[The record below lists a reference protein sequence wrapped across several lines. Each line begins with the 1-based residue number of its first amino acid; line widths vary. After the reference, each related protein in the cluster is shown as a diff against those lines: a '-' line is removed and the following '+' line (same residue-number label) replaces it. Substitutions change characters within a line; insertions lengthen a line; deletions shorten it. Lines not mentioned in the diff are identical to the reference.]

1 MKLTK
6 FVLHFIL
13 GWLGNEIMELLEFV
27 EFLEVGFMVL
37 SFERNKCKYILL

>member
-13 GWLGNEIMELLEFV
+13 GWLRNEIMELLEFV
-27 EFLEVGFMVL
+27 EFLEVGFMVV
-37 SFERNKCKYILL
+37 FRKKQM